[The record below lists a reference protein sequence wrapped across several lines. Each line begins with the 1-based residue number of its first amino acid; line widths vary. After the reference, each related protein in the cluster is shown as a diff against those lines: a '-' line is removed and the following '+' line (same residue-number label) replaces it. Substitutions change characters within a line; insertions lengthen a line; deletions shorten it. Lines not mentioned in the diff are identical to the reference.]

1 MLATTDADA
10 SRASSICG
18 LRGSFRRVLATVP
31 RVGQGE
37 RRAVTE
43 PILRGPTRGVT
54 DVLAFTGI
62 TDAARRR
69 PPSTWSAVTNQL

>member
-1 MLATTDADA
+1 MLATTDAAA
-10 SRASSICG
+10 SRAWSICG

-37 RRAVTE
+37 RRAITE
-43 PILRGPTRGVT
+43 PRGPTRGVT

-69 PPSTWSAVTNQL
+69 PPSTWSAVTDQL